1 MYTVSG
7 FRYRNVLVWFLLMRE
22 RALCKQ
28 EYDTRT
34 VYSRLTTSSG
44 RIRTPTSPS
53 LAVQSITNHRVLLT
67 VRVIRLSTNYVNG
80 LGIRKVEYRG
90 SEPEFA
96 WRESGKQFMKNHPP
110 VHPTGIRTSIS
121 ASSAVWLTTTS
132 ALANYATE
140 AVQEQD
146 SASKDNLPLNTLK
159 LRCLTE
165 CLVPVEPQDLSDNS
179 PTPLPLKGSI
189 TKMAPNLMKRDA
201 PAEPTAEVAVPP
213 PPPPADTKAQAL
225 IGSTQEI
232 PIDVS
237 TEPTEAVVTPTPG
250 KSKANEISE
259 QVVKLGN
266 ELAHDM
272 GIPMWGLIAI
282 IVGICLV
289 FLCICV
295 CCIRRCCK
303 KRRSKDGKKGKGGV
317 DLKSVQLLGSAYK
330 EKVQPDM
337 EELTEN
343 QEEADEAESKQSE
356 IKLGRLQYK
365 LEYDFNS
372 NSLSVTVIQAE
383 DLPAL
388 DMGGTS
394 DPYVKVYLLPDKKKK
409 FETKVHRKTLSPVFN
424 ETFTFKNVPYAEAMN
439 KTLVFAIFDFDR
451 FSKHDQIGEVK
462 LPLCQVDLAQTIE
475 DWKELQSVE
484 GEGGQD
490 NKLGDI
496 CFSLRYVPTA
506 GKLTVVILEAK
517 NLKKMDIALM
527 QNGKR
532 LKKKK
537 TSIKK
542 CTLNP
547 YYNESFT
554 FEVPFEQIQKVNLV
568 VTVVDYDRIGTSEPI
583 GKVVLGYNASGT
595 ELRHWS
601 DMLASP
607 RRPIAQWHTLKDPE
621 DDKKD

>member
-1 MYTVSG
+1 MAPGIWKREAEPNAETAELPDAVTTLGTRIFGKKHPHTTTVSELETDE
-7 FRYRNVLVWFLLMRE
+7 NEELSST
-22 RALCKQ
+22 AL
-28 EYDTRT
+28 
-34 VYSRLTTSSG
+34 
-44 RIRTPTSPS
+44 PTK
-53 LAVQSITNHRVLLT
+53 
-67 VRVIRLSTNYVNG
+67 G
-80 LGIRKVEYRG
+80 EVE
-90 SEPEFA
+90 
-96 WRESGKQFMKNHPP
+96 
-110 VHPTGIRTSIS
+110 
-121 ASSAVWLTTTS
+121 
-132 ALANYATE
+132 
-140 AVQEQD
+140 
-146 SASKDNLPLNTLK
+146 
-159 LRCLTE
+159 
-165 CLVPVEPQDLSDNS
+165 
-179 PTPLPLKGSI
+179 
-189 TKMAPNLMKRDA
+189 
-201 PAEPTAEVAVPP
+201 
-213 PPPPADTKAQAL
+213 
-225 IGSTQEI
+225 
-232 PIDVS
+232 
-237 TEPTEAVVTPTPG
+237 
-250 KSKANEISE
+250 
-259 QVVKLGN
+259 KLGGKAADMIKAGA
-266 ELAHDM
+266 EEM
-272 GIPMWGLIAI
+272 GIPTWGLVSII
-282 IVGICLV
+282 IVVLLIILGICG
-289 FLCICV
+289 F
-295 CCIRRCCK
+295 CIRRFFR
-303 KRRSKDGKKGKGGV
+303 KRRSKDGKKGMKGV

-343 QEEADEAESKQSE
+343 AEENDEGESKQSE
-356 IKLGRLQYK
+356 QKLGKLQYK
-365 LEYDFNS
+365 LEYDFNA
-372 NSLSVTVIQAE
+372 NALTVTVIQAE
-383 DLPAL
+383 ELPAL

-424 ETFTFKNVPYAEAMN
+424 ESFTFKSLPYAEAMN

-462 LPLCQVDLAQTIE
+462 VPLCQIDLAQTIE
-475 DWKELQSVE
+475 EWRELQSVE
-484 GEGGQD
+484 GEGGQ
-490 NKLGDI
+490 LGDI

-517 NLKKMDIALM
+517 NLKKMDVGGLSDPYVKIALM

-547 YYNESFT
+547 YYNESFS

>member
-1 MYTVSG
+1 MSP
-7 FRYRNVLVWFLLMRE
+7 LLG
-22 RALCKQ
+22 ALLRWRRQ
-28 EYDTRT
+28 TIE
-34 VYSRLTTSSG
+34 SSLTDEAPGDSNTETTPETQPSVTS
-44 RIRTPTSPS
+44 T
-53 LAVQSITNHRVLLT
+53 
-67 VRVIRLSTNYVNG
+67 
-80 LGIRKVEYRG
+80 
-90 SEPEFA
+90 
-96 WRESGKQFMKNHPP
+96 
-110 VHPTGIRTSIS
+110 
-121 ASSAVWLTTTS
+121 
-132 ALANYATE
+132 
-140 AVQEQD
+140 
-146 SASKDNLPLNTLK
+146 
-159 LRCLTE
+159 
-165 CLVPVEPQDLSDNS
+165 
-179 PTPLPLKGSI
+179 
-189 TKMAPNLMKRDA
+189 MAP
-201 PAEPTAEVAVPP
+201 
-213 PPPPADTKAQAL
+213 
-225 IGSTQEI
+225 TQESLKEFTDDMARKMNMAPWQLVAI
-232 PIDVS
+232 LVGVG
-237 TEPTEAVVTPTPG
+237 VV
-250 KSKANEISE
+250 I
-259 QVVKLGN
+259 LG
-266 ELAHDM
+266 
-272 GIPMWGLIAI
+272 
-282 IVGICLV
+282 VC
-289 FLCICV
+289 F
-295 CCIRRCCK
+295 CCIRRCFR
-303 KRRSKDGKKGKGGV
+303 KRRSKDGKKGMKGV

-337 EELTEN
+337 EELAEN
-343 QEEADEAESKQSE
+343 AEEPDDGDSKKEEQ
-356 IKLGRLQYK
+356 KLGKLQYK

-424 ETFTFKNVPYAEAMN
+424 ETFVFKNVPYADAMN

-462 LPLCQVDLAQTIE
+462 VPLCQVDLAQTIE
-475 DWKELQSVE
+475 EWRELQSVE
-484 GEGGQD
+484 GEGGQ
-490 NKLGDI
+490 LGDI

-517 NLKKMDIALM
+517 NLKKMDVGGLSDPYVKIALM

-607 RRPIAQWHTLKDPE
+607 RRPIAQWHTLKDP
-621 DDKKD
+621 DDGEKKD

>member
-1 MYTVSG
+1 M
-7 FRYRNVLVWFLLMRE
+7 
-22 RALCKQ
+22 
-28 EYDTRT
+28 
-34 VYSRLTTSSG
+34 
-44 RIRTPTSPS
+44 SPH
-53 LAVQSITNHRVLLT
+53 LRWRRDAELPA
-67 VRVIRLSTNYVNG
+67 
-80 LGIRKVEYRG
+80 KVENTTMTA
-90 SEPEFA
+90 S
-96 WRESGKQFMKNHPP
+96 
-110 VHPTGIRTSIS
+110 TT
-121 ASSAVWLTTTS
+121 ASSAG
-132 ALANYATE
+132 
-140 AVQEQD
+140 AVN
-146 SASKDNLPLNTLK
+146 ASNTM
-159 LRCLTE
+159 
-165 CLVPVEPQDLSDNS
+165 
-179 PTPLPLKGSI
+179 GSI
-189 TKMAPNLMKRDA
+189 TSSEAGLPS
-201 PAEPTAEVAVPP
+201 T
-213 PPPPADTKAQAL
+213 TT
-225 IGSTQEI
+225 TQESI
-232 PIDVS
+232 VEK
-237 TEPTEAVVTPTPG
+237 TE
-250 KSKANEISE
+250 
-259 QVVKLGN
+259 
-266 ELAHDM
+266 ELARKM
-272 GIPMWGLIAI
+272 NMETWQLVAI
-282 IVGICLV
+282 LVGVGIVVLGVC
-289 FLCICV
+289 F
-295 CCIRRCCK
+295 CCIRRCCR
-303 KRRSKDGKKGKGGV
+303 KRRSKDGKKGMKGV
-317 DLKSVQLLGSAYK
+317 DFKSVQLLGSAYK

-343 QEEADEAESKQSE
+343 AEEPDDGEEKKEEQ
-356 IKLGRLQYK
+356 KLGKLQYK

-372 NSLSVTVIQAE
+372 NSLSVTVLQAE
-383 DLPAL
+383 ELPAL

-409 FETKVHRKTLSPVFN
+409 FETKVHRKTLSPIFN
-424 ETFTFKNVPYAEAMN
+424 ETFVFKNVPYADAMN

-462 LPLCQVDLAQTIE
+462 VPLCQVDLAQTIE
-475 DWKELQSVE
+475 EWRELQSVE

-517 NLKKMDIALM
+517 NLKKMDVGGLSDPYVKIALM

-583 GKVVLGYNASGT
+583 GKVVLGYSASGT

-621 DDKKD
+621 DGEKKD